1 MSVYYTY
8 QSESEVMSKKR
19 KIRKTPRKVRSAYIL
34 FARDTP
40 FRPKVVRN
48 KNAYNRKKTLDISE
62 FV

>member
-1 MSVYYTY
+1 
-8 QSESEVMSKKR
+8 MSKKR
-19 KIRKTPRKVRSAYIL
+19 KVRKVPRKVRSAYIL

-48 KNAYNRKKTLDISE
+48 KKAYDRKKTLDISN